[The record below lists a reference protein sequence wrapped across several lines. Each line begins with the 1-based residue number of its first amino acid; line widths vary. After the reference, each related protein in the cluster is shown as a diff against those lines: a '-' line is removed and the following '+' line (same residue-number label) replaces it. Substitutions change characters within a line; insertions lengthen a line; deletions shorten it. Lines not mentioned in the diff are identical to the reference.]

1 MKEIIKMKNESYEKM
16 INVKVSKELKDALE
30 EYAWKH
36 RTNISEVVRTQ
47 LLKIINEDKNS
58 QE

>member
-1 MKEIIKMKNESYEKM
+1 MKNESYEKM

-30 EYAWKH
+30 EYAWKN
-36 RTNISEVVRTQ
+36 RTNVSEVVRTQ
-47 LLKIINEDKNS
+47 ILKIINEDKNR

>member
-1 MKEIIKMKNESYEKM
+1 MKNESYEKM

-30 EYAWKH
+30 AYAWKH
-36 RTNISEVVRTQ
+36 RTNVSEVVRTQ
-47 LLKIINEDKNS
+47 ILKIINEDKNS

>member
-36 RTNISEVVRTQ
+36 RTNVSEVVRTQ

-58 QE
+58 QK

>member
-36 RTNISEVVRTQ
+36 RTNVSEVVRTQ
-47 LLKIINEDKNS
+47 LLKMLNENEDK
-58 QE
+58 

>member
-1 MKEIIKMKNESYEKM
+1 MKNESYEKM

-36 RTNISEVVRTQ
+36 RTNVSEVVRTQ
-47 LLKIINEDKNS
+47 ILKLINEEKNS